1 MLNTPLLKN
10 KDTLTHST
18 QVHCHIHADEHD
30 TERMPLSRDRTRQ
43 DIECRVAWTHDVPS
57 AHARMQAHGC
67 TQAPLEAD
75 TILSSQGGKSH

>member
-1 MLNTPLLKN
+1 M
-10 KDTLTHST
+10 
-18 QVHCHIHADEHD
+18 HCHIHADEHD

-43 DIECRVAWTHDVPS
+43 ECRVAWTYDVPS

>member
-1 MLNTPLLKN
+1 M
-10 KDTLTHST
+10 
-18 QVHCHIHADEHD
+18 HCHIHADEHD

-57 AHARMQAHGC
+57 AHACMQAHGC